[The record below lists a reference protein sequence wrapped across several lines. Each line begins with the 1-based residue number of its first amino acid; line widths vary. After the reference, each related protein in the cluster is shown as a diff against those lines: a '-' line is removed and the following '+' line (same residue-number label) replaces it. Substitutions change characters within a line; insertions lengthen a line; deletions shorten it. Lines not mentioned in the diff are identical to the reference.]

1 MNKMG
6 IFQRFWCLFVTIVLL
21 LTAAGIIPESKHQAV
36 VASGTGDTLQHTSMS
51 KTLSNEVQHTQIN
64 SGSLRTKEQQVVL
77 TTGRA
82 TILFNES
89 HASSPVL
96 PATTINKP
104 VSTKPPQ
111 STVAPTTKAPA
122 TKAPTAKGNGGTGA
136 SKSPNSIPVAAPAP
150 DQIITSMKVM
160 ATGYT
165 AGYESTG
172 KTSKHPE
179 YGITYSGVKVRRD
192 KNTVSTIAADPKVI
206 PLGSILYIPGYGYGI
221 VADTGSAIKGRKIDL
236 YFATT
241 KQVYKEWGKKSVVV
255 QLIKRG
261 NGTCTEVMLKKLTQ
275 AIETYNAVP
284 QSLLEESI

>member
-1 MNKMG
+1 
-6 IFQRFWCLFVTIVLL
+6 
-21 LTAAGIIPESKHQAV
+21 
-36 VASGTGDTLQHTSMS
+36 
-51 KTLSNEVQHTQIN
+51 
-64 SGSLRTKEQQVVL
+64 
-77 TTGRA
+77 
-82 TILFNES
+82 
-89 HASSPVL
+89 
-96 PATTINKP
+96 
-104 VSTKPPQ
+104 
-111 STVAPTTKAPA
+111 
-122 TKAPTAKGNGGTGA
+122 
-136 SKSPNSIPVAAPAP
+136 
-150 DQIITSMKVM
+150 MKVM

>member
-6 IFQRFWCLFVTIVLL
+6 ICQRFWCLFVTVVLL
-21 LTAAGIIPESKHQAV
+21 LTAAGVIPESKHRAVEANGAEGTLKQASTNK
-36 VASGTGDTLQHTSMS
+36 A
-51 KTLSNEVQHTQIN
+51 LSNEMQYTKDSTGVI
-64 SGSLRTKEQQVVL
+64 SSKEQQVVMAN
-77 TTGRA
+77 RHA
-82 TILFNES
+82 TLMSNES
-89 HASSPVL
+89 ESSPLTL
-96 PATTINKP
+96 PKATK
-104 VSTKPPQ
+104 VPQ
-111 STVAPTTKAPA
+111 STKAPL
-122 TKAPTAKGNGGTGA
+122 TQKNST
-136 SKSPNSIPVAAPAP
+136 KSPNSVPVAGPAP
-150 DQIITSMKVM
+150 DQIITSLKVM

-192 KNTVSTIAADPKVI
+192 KNAVSTIAADPKVL
-206 PLGSILYIPGYGYGI
+206 PLGSILYIPGYGYGV

-241 KQVYKEWGKKSVVV
+241 KQVYKEWGKKAVVV

-261 NGTCTEVMLKKLTQ
+261 NGKCTEAMLKKLSQ

-284 QSLLEESI
+284 QSLLDEVI